1 MKIKIPKWQI
11 NKKNFITISL
21 FLVII
26 AMENFFYLLPGDS
39 YIVGGIKYSDI
50 GIIMAW
56 LWIIYVAFHFK
67 FRFNKNESIIPA
79 LFILIIFLS
88 GVAGDYL
95 LGQSIMFTLRQNRY
109 ILTCMVLYYLVLNAM
124 YFGALEKRDLL
135 MLFQYV
141 AVIEIVLFS
150 LQYLLGD
157 SISLLHVTIVTR
169 YGTPRLKINYLFPL
183 IFSYFCLG
191 RLLNGK
197 YKFFNF
203 IGLISG
209 VFIMME
215 VAKNR
220 MPVLIMLGTFLV
232 AYLLWRSNL
241 SIKFIAGIIM
251 ICLIILLYNT
261 TIVQDSINV
270 ILYGD
275 KLGTQNTEIR
285 EIGRQYYLQK
295 VQQSML
301 LGFGEP
307 NQNYSPAMVASGA
320 GMNIFLADNGVFG
333 FLYCHGILGI
343 VWLISLFF
351 QMLKKSSYIMLK
363 KRNYSYILYAIYE
376 VLNLYMGMHWY
387 YYYALPFVLFLCLLN
402 YEYYERKEI

>member
-95 LGQSIMFTLRQNRY
+95 LGQSIMLTLRQNRY

-275 KLGTQNTEIR
+275 KFGTQNTEIR

-301 LGFGEP
+301 LGFG
-307 NQNYSPAMVASGA
+307 
-320 GMNIFLADNGVFG
+320 
-333 FLYCHGILGI
+333 
-343 VWLISLFF
+343 
-351 QMLKKSSYIMLK
+351 
-363 KRNYSYILYAIYE
+363 
-376 VLNLYMGMHWY
+376 
-387 YYYALPFVLFLCLLN
+387 
-402 YEYYERKEI
+402 